1 MYIHSSRVPLGPGE
15 KHLSNDDTLRWPLTP
30 GPGQTPARTVRR
42 ISTRLLAPTRD
53 ARAVTVLASEKRHRA
68 ARRSENANTA
78 GKVRVNPDSTPD
90 AGRGDDQTGVARRE
104 EGRYGMTTPLG
115 RRQAVGGGQAA
126 QNRRSARGYVLR

>member
-1 MYIHSSRVPLGPGE
+1 
-15 KHLSNDDTLRWPLTP
+15 
-30 GPGQTPARTVRR
+30 VRR